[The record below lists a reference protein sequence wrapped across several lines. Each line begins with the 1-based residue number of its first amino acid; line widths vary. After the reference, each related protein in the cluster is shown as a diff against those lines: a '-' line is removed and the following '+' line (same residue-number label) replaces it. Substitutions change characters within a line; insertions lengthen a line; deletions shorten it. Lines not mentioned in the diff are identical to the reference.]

1 MSDGTTNRIRRP
13 LKVVLHNEENYQAPL
28 ANGGER
34 KIFDQDTVEQTRANL
49 QDLFSGITS
58 RFGERFLN
66 TAGARGV
73 ARVILKSNARA
84 KSYRPVSLF
93 KDKTC
98 PIIGCDEAGT
108 LLIGVSKE
116 GAEKL
121 VRRLDNHSKIVT
133 AAISTIKKIEPYVA
147 TPPEWNDQ
155 FTKGVPLKLRLFNH
169 GDEKFNAFLKAQF
182 LKLASEKEMELPEE
196 LDYAKNLLMYKVRC
210 HTPEQLVAL
219 SGFYGTQSVS
229 RFVEFGDYREGHVN
243 FAGTSSISVPPV
255 DDTAPIVGLLDTGVS
270 PLIPGLSNWIVGRD
284 EDDVPEVDRDYGH
297 GTFIAGL
304 LVASRDLNDG
314 NQGFPRESCR
324 IFDAIV
330 MPKGG
335 TNEELLLNSIK
346 RVVRKHPEIRVW
358 NLSANIKD
366 TSCSLDSF
374 SHFAMALDELQEE
387 CKCIITCSAGN
398 CSPRKSLPID
408 PNTQDDRVS
417 PPAENVLGV
426 TVGSVA
432 HIASSSSLVKSGKP
446 SPFSRR
452 GPASGYIQKPDV
464 CHYGGNCDAL
474 GNDMGVGVK
483 SFFTD
488 GRICYGVGTSYAAP
502 LVSIILAHLMANDG
516 MSPNLAKALLIHSA
530 ILNTKQ
536 ISKGNFNYIGY
547 GVPGPLDSITSCE
560 PWAAT
565 LIFETTMLPSRRRYD
580 HTNFPIPKCLMQGNG
595 FCGEITMTLVCNPM
609 LNSND
614 GAEYCRSNVDASI
627 GVRANPNS
635 DGYIGQKREIEPIPR
650 SLLQLYERDLIAA
663 GKKWNPVKAYRQR
676 CNELPI
682 TGDWGVRLDVTYRD
696 LDEVDMIPQDFA
708 LVVTISDPEKI
719 APVYDTVQAMLNVN
733 AKWQVKDLQITNQL
747 SQRTVVS

>member
-1 MSDGTTNRIRRP
+1 MAEGTKNRIRRP
-13 LKVVLHNEENYQAPL
+13 LKVVLHSEENYQAPL

-34 KIFDQDTVEQTRANL
+34 KIFDQDTVEQMRTNL
-49 QDLFSGITS
+49 RDLFSGITS
-58 RFGERFLN
+58 RFGEHFLS

-73 ARVILKSNARA
+73 ARVILKSEARA
-84 KSYRPVSLF
+84 KSHRPVSLF
-93 KDKTC
+93 KSKTC
-98 PIIGCDEAGT
+98 PIIGCDEFGT

-121 VRRLDNHSKIVT
+121 VRRLGNSSKVVT

-147 TPPEWNDQ
+147 TPPEWSDQ
-155 FTKGVPLKLRLFNH
+155 FAEGVPLKLRLFNH

-182 LKLASEKEMELPEE
+182 IKLASENDMEVPEE
-196 LDYAKNLLMYKVRC
+196 LDYAKSLLMYKVRC
-210 HTPEQLVAL
+210 HTPKQLAAL
-219 SGFYGTQSVS
+219 SSFYGTQSVS
-229 RFVEFGDYREGHVN
+229 RFVEFGDYKEGDVN
-243 FAGTSSISVPPV
+243 FVGTSSMGVPPV
-255 DDTAPIVGLLDTGVS
+255 DDTAPVVGLLDTGVS
-270 PLIPGLSNWIVGRD
+270 PLITGLSNWVVGRD
-284 EDDVPEVDRDYGH
+284 EDDVPEVDRDYRH

-304 LVASRDLNDG
+304 LVEGRDINDG
-314 NQGFPRESCR
+314 NQGFPMERCR

-335 TNEELLLNSIK
+335 TSEELLLNSIK
-346 RVVRKHPEIRVW
+346 RVVREHPEIRVW

-366 TSCSLDSF
+366 TSCSLNSF
-374 SHFAMALDELQEE
+374 SPFAMALDELQEE
-387 CKCIITCSAGN
+387 SKCIITCSAGN
-398 CSPRKSLPID
+398 CALRKFPPID
-408 PNTQDDRVS
+408 PNIHDDRVS
-417 PPAENVLGV
+417 PPAENVLGI
-426 TVGSVA
+426 TVGSIAHVA
-432 HIASSSSLVKSGKP
+432 SGASLVKSGKP
-446 SPFSRR
+446 SPFSRK

-464 CHYGGNCDAL
+464 CHYGGNCDAF

-502 LVSIILAHLMANDG
+502 LVAVTLAHLMANDG

-530 ILNTKQ
+530 IMNTNQ
-536 ISKGNFNYIGY
+536 ISKRNFNYIGY
-547 GVPGPLDSITSCE
+547 GVPGSLDGITSCE

-580 HTNFPIPKCLMQGNG
+580 HADFPIPKCLMRGNG

-609 LNSND
+609 LNPSD

-627 GVRANPNS
+627 GVRADPRS
-635 DGYIGQKREIEPIPR
+635 DGYIGQKREIKPIPR
-650 SLLQLYERDLIAA
+650 TLLQLYEKDLIAA

-676 CNELPI
+676 CDELPV

-696 LDEVDMIPQDFA
+696 IEEVDMIPQDFA
-708 LVVTISDPEKI
+708 LVVTISDPNRI
-719 APVYDTVQAMLNVN
+719 APVYDTVQAMLNLST
-733 AKWQVKDLQITNQL
+733 KWQVKDLQITNQI